1 MTRRSSSSTAT
12 SPVSPRRR
20 GGQPGNTNN
29 LKHGIYSRHMSIQAD
44 DDIQAMPDD
53 QNRDELAL
61 ARARLVACLEK
72 QKHAPPE
79 QWLFYERAVSQY
91 LLAIAKFVHNN
102 AILGKD
108 RKGSLITVLEMIRQ
122 LNENQNVR

>member
-1 MTRRSSSSTAT
+1 MNRK
-12 SPVSPRRR
+12 R
-20 GGQPGNTNN
+20 GAQPGNTNN

-72 QKHAPPE
+72 QASAPPD
-79 QWLFYERAVSQY
+79 QWLIYERSIAQY
-91 LLAIAKFVHNN
+91 LAAIAKFVHNN
-102 AILGKD
+102 ALLGKD
-108 RKGSLITVLEMIRQ
+108 RKATLVTVLEMIRQ
-122 LNENQNVR
+122 LNERENVK

>member
-1 MTRRSSSSTAT
+1 MTRK
-12 SPVSPRRR
+12 R

-29 LKHGIYSRHMSIQAD
+29 LKHGIYSRHMSLQAG

-72 QKHAPPE
+72 QTSAPPD
-79 QWLFYERAVSQY
+79 QWLIYEKAISQY
-91 LLAIAKFVHNN
+91 LSAIAKFVHNN
-102 AILGKD
+102 ALLGKD
-108 RKGSLITVLEMIRQ
+108 RKATLITVLEMIRQ
-122 LNENQNVR
+122 LNETEHVK